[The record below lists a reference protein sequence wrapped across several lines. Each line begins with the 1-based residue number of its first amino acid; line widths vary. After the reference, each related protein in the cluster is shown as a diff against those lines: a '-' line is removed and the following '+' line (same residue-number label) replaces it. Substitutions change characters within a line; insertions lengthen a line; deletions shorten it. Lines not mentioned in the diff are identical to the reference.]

1 MTSTFVRPAIE
12 ADLPRLP
19 EIERSASE
27 AFRRTD
33 LNVEALASV
42 TPAEGWRDAL
52 RSGTLWVVDDG
63 AGTPVAFLGAEAIGN
78 ELHVRELDVDLDHQ
92 GQGLGR
98 RLLGHVIAWARTA
111 GFQAMTLTTFRA
123 VPWNGPFYAAM
134 GFQELAPAE
143 TPSRLVTILE
153 NEARNGL
160 DPAQRCAM
168 RLDLSEPSRRATHA
182 DAT

>member
-1 MTSTFVRPAIE
+1 MRPAIE

-27 AFRRTD
+27 AFRGTD
-33 LNVEALASV
+33 LNLEALMSV

-52 RSGTLWVVDDG
+52 RSETLWVVDDG
-63 AGTPVAFLGAEAIGN
+63 AGRSIAFLGAEAAGH
-78 ELHVRELDVDLDHQ
+78 ELHLREFDVELEHQ

-98 RLLGHVIAWARTA
+98 RLLSHVIAWARTA
-111 GFQAMTLTTFRA
+111 KFQALTLTTFRT

-134 GFQELAPAE
+134 GFRELSPAE
-143 TPSRLVTILE
+143 MSSRLVTILK
-153 NEARNGL
+153 NEAYHGL

-168 RLDLSEPSRRATHA
+168 RLDLDET
-182 DAT
+182 

>member
-1 MTSTFVRPAIE
+1 MTSTFVRPAIDS
-12 ADLPRLP
+12 DLPRLP

-27 AFRRTD
+27 AFRGTD
-33 LNVEALASV
+33 LNLEALASV

-52 RSGTLWVVDDG
+52 RAGTLWVVDDG
-63 AGTPVAFLGAEAIGN
+63 AGRPIAFLGAEATGD
-78 ELHVRELDVDLDHQ
+78 ELHIRELDVALDRQ

-111 GFQAMTLTTFRA
+111 QLQALTLTTFRS

-134 GFQELAPAE
+134 GFRELSPAE
-143 TPSRLVTILE
+143 MPSRLVEILKK
-153 NEARNGL
+153 EALQGL

-168 RLDLSEPSRRATHA
+168 WLDLGAT
-182 DAT
+182 

>member
-1 MTSTFVRPAIE
+1 MTSTFVRQAIE
-12 ADLPRLP
+12 SDLPRLP

-27 AFRRTD
+27 AFRGTD
-33 LNVEALASV
+33 LDFDTLSSV

-52 RSGTLWVVDDG
+52 RAGTLWVVDDG
-63 AGTPVAFLGAEAIGN
+63 AGNAIAFLGAEAIGG
-78 ELHVRELDVDLDHQ
+78 ELHIREFDVALDRQ

-111 GFQAMTLTTFRA
+111 ELQALTLTTFRT

-134 GFQELAPAE
+134 GFRELSPAE
-143 TPSRLVTILE
+143 MSSRLVEILKK
-153 NEARNGL
+153 EAHQGL

-168 RLDLSEPSRRATHA
+168 RLDLGAT
-182 DAT
+182 

>member
-27 AFRRTD
+27 AFRGTD
-33 LNVEALASV
+33 LDLEALASV
-42 TPAEGWRDAL
+42 TPADGWRDAL
-52 RSGTLWVVDDG
+52 RAGTLWVVDDG
-63 AGTPVAFLGAEAIGN
+63 AGRPVAFLGAEAVGD
-78 ELHVRELDVDLDHQ
+78 ELHVREFDVDLDRQ

-98 RLLGHVIAWARTA
+98 RLLGHVIAWARAA
-111 GFQAMTLTTFRA
+111 GLQALTLTTFRT

-134 GFQELAPAE
+134 GFRELSPAE
-143 TPSRLVTILE
+143 APPRLVAILE
-153 NEARNGL
+153 NEARSGL

-168 RLDLSEPSRRATHA
+168 RLDLSELAARMNQA
-182 DAT
+182 